1 MARRGTVTKDG
12 PFEPV
17 RSVADLEVWLE
28 KPGPVLLYLHDPWC
42 PVNSASYRELA
53 PFTGPIPIVD
63 VSTGRSLS
71 QYVEDRTGIRHESP
85 QAILF
90 KDGEPVWHASHYRIT
105 GFAVA
110 DALER
115 LAEPAADDPESGLAA
130 GSADAAAP
138 IP

>member
-1 MARRGTVTKDG
+1 MVRRGTVTRDG

-17 RSVADLEVWLE
+17 RSVEELERWLE

-63 VSTGRSLS
+63 VSSGRALS
-71 QYVEDRTGIRHESP
+71 RYVEERTGIRHESP

-90 KDGEPVWHASHYRIT
+90 NDGEPVWHASHYRIT

-110 DALER
+110 DALDT
-115 LAEPAADDPESGLAA
+115 LAESAPGGSDNEVVPEAE
-130 GSADAAAP
+130 DAAVP
-138 IP
+138 

>member
-17 RSVADLEVWLE
+17 RSLDELEGWLG

-42 PVNSASYRELA
+42 PINASSYRELA

-63 VSTGRSLS
+63 VSTGRALS
-71 QYVEDRTGIRHESP
+71 HYIEERTGIRHESP

-90 KDGEPVWHASHYRIT
+90 NDGEPVWHASHFRIT
-105 GFAVA
+105 GYAVA
-110 DALER
+110 DALDR
-115 LAEPAADDPESGLAA
+115 LAADDSSMENGAGAAA
-130 GSADAAAP
+130 GNE
-138 IP
+138 

>member
-17 RSVADLEVWLE
+17 RSVEELETWLE

-42 PVNSASYRELA
+42 PINAASYRELA

-63 VSTGRSLS
+63 VSTGRAISH
-71 QYVEDRTGIRHESP
+71 YVEDRTGIRHESP

-90 KDGEPVWHASHYRIT
+90 NDGEPVWHASHYRIT

-110 DALER
+110 DALDK
-115 LAEPAADDPESGLAA
+115 LAESANGGGGEPDTAEPDDAPAATP
-130 GSADAAAP
+130 
-138 IP
+138 

>member
-17 RSVADLEVWLE
+17 RSVEDLETWLD

-42 PVNSASYRELA
+42 PVNAASYRELS

-63 VSTGRSLS
+63 VSAGRTLS

-90 KDGEPVWHASHYRIT
+90 NDGEPVWHASHYRIT

-110 DALER
+110 DALDR
-115 LAEPAADDPESGLAA
+115 LAAAADGGTA
-130 GSADAAAP
+130 ADAAADAVDAP
-138 IP
+138 PMP

>member
-1 MARRGTVTKDG
+1 MARRGTVTKEG

-17 RSVADLEVWLE
+17 RSVEELDAWLD

-63 VSTGRSLS
+63 VSTGRTISR
-71 QYVEDRTGIRHESP
+71 YIEERTGIRHESP

-90 KDGEPVWHASHYRIT
+90 NDGEPVWHASHYRIT
-105 GFAVA
+105 GYAVA
-110 DALER
+110 DALDR
-115 LAEPAADDPESGLAA
+115 LAESTVDGAEAE
-130 GSADAAAP
+130 DAAASMP
-138 IP
+138 